1 MLTLD
6 ELKILGDAGLIDK
19 TIVLEY
25 PVSTA
30 LKGILKY
37 NGCELDGNGNITAI
51 PDIQILYSK
60 LYNNGFVELY
70 NFVGSPTESDYQE
83 ELTSKINSFIEEFVE
98 NFNDNSFYKSDYNSI
113 PTNPLVNKFELLLF
127 CYNNSVFKY
136 DRYGTGKIERI
147 LEVNGTINFMDH
159 GHGFDVSSN
168 TGLFHLF
175 GGNFTE
181 VTKLSDN
188 SQVTVNNVF
197 MFDVNTSNI
206 NPLVGSTTFTDPI
219 NYVSVQ
225 NKLIVYINKTSDYE
239 IYTWDGTDWN
249 LMVNES
255 NKQIFSVINNGS
267 TLIHTTQLNS
277 DSGLLIYNETDFQPF
292 TIPEVVSGDNHLIND
307 HQNINSIIPVTDY
320 SNRFIINFN
329 NSIASYGLTNYS
341 STNNNIIT
349 IDINNSLLT
358 AVTVETKIV
367 TTTENIIF
375 ASYSENC
382 VYFTNPSSTIV
393 DYGNGIYLNE
403 NFFDNGNG
411 IDEVNPKYLIKNNN
425 FKFLSKTLITN
436 MSNNV
441 EISDYDNYYRHTYV
455 DNGNTLYS
463 GAFYE
468 NRKPLKINVIREL
481 SEILSEKK
489 GSNNYTIPY
498 ADIISRWIVNDN
510 WNE

>member
-19 TIVLEY
+19 TAVLEY

-37 NGCELDGNGNITAI
+37 NGCELDNDGNITAI
-51 PDIQILYSK
+51 PDIQILYTK
-60 LYNNGFVELY
+60 LYNNGLVDLY
-70 NFVGSPTESDYQE
+70 NFEGGPNESQYQE
-83 ELTSKINSFIEEFVE
+83 ELTSNIYTFIEDFID
-98 NFNDNSFYKSDYNSI
+98 NFNDTNFYKSDYNSI

-147 LEVNGTINFMDH
+147 LEVNGTINFMDC
-159 GHGFDVSSN
+159 GFATSPN
-168 TGLFHLF
+168 YGLFYLF
-175 GGNFTE
+175 GGDFTE

-188 SQVTVNNVF
+188 TQVTVNNVF
-197 MFDVNTSNI
+197 MFDINASTI
-206 NPLVGSTTFTDPI
+206 NPLVGSTTFSDPV
-219 NYVSVQ
+219 NYVSILD
-225 NKLIVYINKTSDYE
+225 KPTVYINKASEYE
-239 IYTWDGTDWN
+239 IYTWDGTDWD

-255 NKQIFSVINNGS
+255 NKEIFSVINNGS
-267 TLIHTTQLNS
+267 TLIHTTQLNT
-277 DSGLLIYNETDFQPF
+277 DSGLLIYNGTDFQPF
-292 TIPEVVSGDNHLIND
+292 TIPEVVSGDNRLIND
-307 HQNINSIIPVTDY
+307 HQNINSIIPVTDQ

-349 IDINNSLLT
+349 IDIDNSLLT
-358 AVTVETKIV
+358 AATVETKKV

-393 DYGNGIYLNE
+393 GYGNGIYLNE

-411 IDEVNPKYLIKNNN
+411 IDNVSPKYLIKNNN

-436 MSNNV
+436 TNNNV

-455 DNGNTLYS
+455 DNGNTLYN

-498 ADIISRWIVNDN
+498 ADIISRWIVANN